1 MKKILA
7 ILSVFF
13 CFCLTCAAADGPK
26 PAVSKSVVSKPAVS
40 KEDKKAAEKEFKN
53 AQDLQRAGKPQEAL
67 QAVVKAE
74 QLVPGNVE
82 YITMGEMLRQQLVGE
97 QMEAGNH
104 LAAAG
109 DSLGAAQRFSTALT
123 IDPQNTYAGE
133 RLRDVAPPEDDA
145 YHKHV
150 LQLLASVDQIILQ
163 PAPGKK
169 SFHLQGDTRLLYTQI
184 GAAFGILMQFDQGLN
199 SRAVNFNLDNVDFYT
214 ATELAGKMTKTFWAP
229 VSSHEAIVATDN
241 VETRKQYERL
251 ALRTFYV
258 GNTSSQTDLNDLV
271 NVMRTI
277 FDMKLVSIQ
286 PGSNTITVRAPRE
299 QVEAASSLLDN
310 LMDAK
315 PELMIDVKE
324 YEIDTDNLRAMGLS
338 LPTSFTVFNIPSE
351 IRRVLGPDA
360 QSVIDQL
367 NRTGT
372 IDPSKLSPSALS
384 NLAGS
389 PLLLPFLV
397 FGKGLTLT
405 GITVPSISG
414 KLSMNH
420 SIATNLEHM
429 MLRAIDGEAATFR
442 VGTRFPIVN
451 STFSNVAFSSRGQV
465 SIGNT
470 PQFTYEDLGIT
481 LKTTPHYHSNGDV
494 TLVVDMKIQGLGTL
508 QVNNIPDITSRAYE
522 GTITVHDGE
531 ASMIGGLISEQELKS
546 VRGLPVLSILPVLQ
560 SALSV
565 NSKERI
571 HNELLLVITPHV
583 VRKPF
588 HDKGSSVFWTIT
600 P

>member
-1 MKKILA
+1 MKKIFA
-7 ILSVFF
+7 ILLVFF
-13 CFCLTCAAADGPK
+13 CPCMACAATDGPK
-26 PAVSKSVVSKPAVS
+26 HVDSKSVDSKPAVS
-40 KEDKKAAEKEFKN
+40 KEDKKAAEKDFKS

-67 QAVVKAE
+67 EAVVKAE
-74 QLVPGNVE
+74 QLVPGTVE

-109 DSLGAAQRFSTALT
+109 DSLGAAQRFRTALT
-123 IDPQNTYAGE
+123 IDPQNSYAAE
-133 RLRDVAPPEDDA
+133 RLRDVAPPEGDA

-199 SRAVNFNLDNVDFYT
+199 SRAVHFDLDNVDFYT

-258 GNTSSQTDLNDLV
+258 GNATAQTDLNDLV
-271 NVMRTI
+271 NVMRNI
-277 FDMKLVSIQ
+277 FDMKLISIN

-324 YEIDTDNLRAMGLS
+324 FEIDTDNLRDMGLD

-351 IRRVLGPDA
+351 IRRALGPDA
-360 QSVIDQL
+360 QGVIDQL

-372 IDPSKLSPSALS
+372 IDPSKISPSALS

-389 PLLLPFLV
+389 PLLLPFIL
-397 FGKGLTLT
+397 FGKGNGLT
-405 GITVPSISG
+405 GITVPSINA

-429 MLRAIDGEAATFR
+429 MLRTVDGEAATFR

-451 STFSNVAFSSRGQV
+451 STFSNVALSSRGQV

-470 PQFTYEDLGIT
+470 PQFTYEDLGIS
-481 LKTTPHYHSNGDV
+481 LKATPHYHSNGDV
-494 TLVVDMKIQGLGTL
+494 TLVIDMKVQALGTL
-508 QVNNIPDITSRAYE
+508 QVNNIPDITTRAYE

-531 ASMIGGLISEQELKS
+531 PSGIMGLISEQELKS
-546 VRGLPVLSILPVLQ
+546 VSGLPILSMLPVLGSV
-560 SALSV
+560 LSV

-588 HDKGSSVFWTIT
+588 HDRGSSVFWTVT

>member
-1 MKKILA
+1 MKTIFA
-7 ILSVFF
+7 ILPIFF
-13 CFCLTCAAADGPK
+13 CLACAAADGPK
-26 PAVSKSVVSKPAVS
+26 PADSKPVVS
-40 KEDKKAAEKEFKN
+40 KEDKKTAEKEFKN

-67 QAVVKAE
+67 QAVVRAE
-74 QLVPGNVE
+74 QLVPGNLE

-109 DSLGAAQRFSTALT
+109 DSSGAAERFRAALT
-123 IDPQNTYAGE
+123 IDPQNTYAEE
-133 RLRDVAPPEDDA
+133 RLHDVAPPEGDA
-145 YHKHV
+145 EHKHV

-169 SFHLQGDTRLLYTQI
+169 NFHLQGDTRLLYTQI
-184 GAAFGILMQFDQGLN
+184 GAAFGITMQFDPALN
-199 SRAVNFNLDNVDFYT
+199 SRAVNFNVDNVDFYT
-214 ATELAGKMTKTFWAP
+214 VTELAGKMTKTFWAP
-229 VSSHEAIVATDN
+229 VSSHEAMVATDN

-258 GNTSSQTDLNDLV
+258 GNAAAQTDLNDLA

-299 QVEAASSLLDN
+299 QVEAVSSLLDN

-315 PELMIDVKE
+315 PELLIDVKE
-324 YEIDTDNLRAMGLS
+324 YEIDTDNLRDMGLE

-351 IRRVLGPDA
+351 IRRALGPDA
-360 QSVIDQL
+360 QGIIDQL
-367 NRTGT
+367 NKTGT
-372 IDPSKLSPSALS
+372 IDPTKISPSALAG
-384 NLAGS
+384 LASS
-389 PLLLPFLV
+389 PLLVPFIF
-397 FGKGLTLT
+397 FGKGNGLT
-405 GITVPSISG
+405 GVTVPPI
-414 KLSMNH
+414 KATLAMNS

-429 MLRAIDGEAATFR
+429 TLRAIDGEAATFR

-451 STFSNVAFSSRGQV
+451 STFSNVAFSTRGQV

-481 LKTTPHYHSNGDV
+481 LKITPHYHANGDV
-494 TLVVDMKIQGLGTL
+494 TLVTDLKIQGLGTL
-508 QVNNIPDITSRAYE
+508 QLNNIPDITNRSYS
-522 GTITVHDGE
+522 GTITVHDGD
-531 ASMIGGLISEQELKS
+531 ASMIAGLVSEQELKS
-546 VRGLPVLSILPVLQ
+546 TSGLPVLSMLPVLS

-565 NSKERI
+565 NTNHRI
-571 HNELLLVITPHV
+571 HNDLLLVITPHV

-588 HDKGSSVFWTIT
+588 HDKGSSVFWTVT